1 MEEKEIPDKTAA
13 EAGQQDLE
21 ADVDIEEEVDDS
33 LDISQ
38 EISHYKSLAQRAQA
52 DLINYRNRAT
62 QEIEETKRVVQF
74 GLLSRFISVVDD
86 LERAMENL
94 PEDAQNEW
102 SEGVALVL
110 RNLEKILELEGVVQI
125 ESMGKPFDPRE
136 HEALLYEENTEN
148 EDGVIINV
156 IQQGYRL
163 NERIIRPARVIVSKF
178 IEEENQEDDMR
189 KQYQK
194 GYAEGQQAGLAEAT
208 NSLDSKCARRF
219 RVHRHRA

>member
-94 PEDAQNEW
+94 PEDSQNEW

-125 ESMGKPFDPRE
+125 ESMGKPFDPKE

-189 KQYQK
+189 KQEDK
-194 GYAEGQQAGLAEAT
+194 
-208 NSLDSKCARRF
+208 
-219 RVHRHRA
+219 

>member
-1 MEEKEIPDKTAA
+1 MEEKETPDKTSA
-13 EAGQQDLE
+13 EAEQQDLQ
-21 ADVDIEEEVDDS
+21 ADVDVDIEEEVDDS
-33 LDISQ
+33 LDLSQ
-38 EISHYKSLAQRAQA
+38 EVSHYKSLAQRAQA
-52 DLINYRNRAT
+52 DLVNYRNRAT

-189 KQYQK
+189 KQEDK
-194 GYAEGQQAGLAEAT
+194 
-208 NSLDSKCARRF
+208 
-219 RVHRHRA
+219 

>member
-1 MEEKEIPDKTAA
+1 MEEKETPDQTAA
-13 EAGQQDLE
+13 EVEQQDIE

-33 LDISQ
+33 LDLSQ

-52 DLINYRNRAT
+52 DLVNYRNRAT

-189 KQYQK
+189 KQEDK
-194 GYAEGQQAGLAEAT
+194 
-208 NSLDSKCARRF
+208 
-219 RVHRHRA
+219 

>member
-1 MEEKEIPDKTAA
+1 MEEKETPDKTAA
-13 EAGQQDLE
+13 EAEQQDLQ
-21 ADVDIEEEVDDS
+21 ADVDVDIEEEVDDS
-33 LDISQ
+33 LDLSQ
-38 EISHYKSLAQRAQA
+38 EVSHYKSLAQRAQA
-52 DLINYRNRAT
+52 DLVNYRNRAT

-125 ESMGKPFDPRE
+125 ESMGKPFDPKE

-189 KQYQK
+189 KQEDK
-194 GYAEGQQAGLAEAT
+194 
-208 NSLDSKCARRF
+208 
-219 RVHRHRA
+219 

>member
-1 MEEKEIPDKTAA
+1 MEEKETPDKTAA
-13 EAGQQDLE
+13 EAEQQDLE

-33 LDISQ
+33 LDLSQ

-94 PEDAQNEW
+94 PEDAQSEW

-189 KQYQK
+189 KQEDK
-194 GYAEGQQAGLAEAT
+194 
-208 NSLDSKCARRF
+208 
-219 RVHRHRA
+219 

>member
-1 MEEKEIPDKTAA
+1 MEEKETPDKTAA
-13 EAGQQDLE
+13 EAEQQDLE

-33 LDISQ
+33 LDLSQ

-52 DLINYRNRAT
+52 DLVNYRNRAT

-189 KQYQK
+189 KQEDK
-194 GYAEGQQAGLAEAT
+194 
-208 NSLDSKCARRF
+208 
-219 RVHRHRA
+219 

>member
-1 MEEKEIPDKTAA
+1 LEEKETPDKTAA
-13 EAGQQDLE
+13 EAEQQDLQ
-21 ADVDIEEEVDDS
+21 ADVDVDIEEEVDDS

-189 KQYQK
+189 KQEDK
-194 GYAEGQQAGLAEAT
+194 
-208 NSLDSKCARRF
+208 
-219 RVHRHRA
+219 

>member
-1 MEEKEIPDKTAA
+1 LEEKEIPDKTAA

-94 PEDAQNEW
+94 PEDSQNEW

-189 KQYQK
+189 KQEDK
-194 GYAEGQQAGLAEAT
+194 
-208 NSLDSKCARRF
+208 
-219 RVHRHRA
+219 

>member
-1 MEEKEIPDKTAA
+1 MEEKETPDKTAA
-13 EAGQQDLE
+13 EVEQQDIE

-33 LDISQ
+33 LDLSQ

-52 DLINYRNRAT
+52 DLVNYRNRAT

-86 LERAMENL
+86 LKRAMENL
-94 PEDAQNEW
+94 PEDAQSEW

-189 KQYQK
+189 KQEDK
-194 GYAEGQQAGLAEAT
+194 
-208 NSLDSKCARRF
+208 
-219 RVHRHRA
+219 